1 MFVNDDLLDPHVL
14 ILKGFPDRIDA
25 GRGRD
30 LHLQTGKAFSYKI
43 DEVRDA
49 NRDRIR
55 SSLVNP
61 VQELD
66 ELSIS
71 FLGILKV
78 SETGGIEQVTEF
90 QPSLMAG
97 LDISP
102 DIVSVDLRED
112 KSGSCAS
119 HHIKGEFAEEGINGC
134 PF

>member
-1 MFVNDDLLDPHVL
+1 MFVDDDLLNAHVL
-14 ILKGFPDRIDA
+14 VLKGFPDRIDA
-25 GRGRD
+25 SRGGD

-43 DEVRDA
+43 DEVRDT

-55 SSLVNP
+55 SGLINP
-61 VQELD
+61 LQKLD

-71 FLGILKV
+71 FFGILKV
-78 SETGGIEQVTEF
+78 SEAGGIEQVAEF

-102 DIVSVDLRED
+102 DMVSVDLRED
-112 KSGSCAS
+112 KSRSCAS
-119 HHIKGEFAEEGINGC
+119 HHVKGEFAEEGIDGC